1 MRFVD
6 LFAGL
11 GGFHR
16 ALTQLGHECVFASEI
31 DEELRSCY
39 RTNFPDSAARTHGDI
54 RETRDEVPAHDIL
67 CAGFP
72 CQPFSKSGDQ
82 LGLRDAVRGTLF
94 AEIRRVV
101 EDRRPKL
108 VLLENVGNF
117 ARHDG
122 GRTWKVVRESLESLG
137 YDVRGTEPKVSG
149 GHGLISPHHFG
160 HPHHRQRFFVVATSW
175 HLPEDPFPSPT
186 SESSTALEDL
196 VLSAD
201 ELSAGEV
208 SETTLSAR
216 ETDCIEHWNSFLSEV
231 PADAPLPS
239 FPIWADEMAAEYPFE
254 DRPPLGPRPEGRDT
268 RQGQWQADDL
278 PPYARSTKDFPD
290 WKKRFIRQ
298 NRAWLSSLNGRVH
311 GEWAEALW
319 EFPHSMRK
327 LEWNCKG
334 EERDLWTCV
343 LQFRPSGLRA
353 KRYTSI
359 PALVAMTTTQ
369 IPILGPE
376 RRRITR
382 REALRLLGFPD
393 HLVLPEGHGN
403 AFRALGNSVHVTVVR
418 EIVQAAL
425 ATMPKG

>member
-16 ALTQLGHECVFASEI
+16 ALSELGHECVFASEI
-31 DEELRSCY
+31 DEELRECY
-39 RTNFPDSAARTHGDI
+39 RANFPDTAKRTHGDI
-54 RETRDEVPAHDIL
+54 RETRDKVPSHDIL

-82 LGLRDAVRGTLF
+82 LGLKDAVRGTLF
-94 AEIRRVV
+94 AEIRQIV
-101 EDRRPKL
+101 ERRKPGL

-122 GRTWKVVRESLESLG
+122 GRTWSIVKKSLEALG
-137 YDVRGTEPKVSG
+137 YSVKGTLPKVSG

-160 HPHHRQRFFVVATSW
+160 HPHHRERFFIVATRW
-175 HLPEDPFPSPT
+175 PLPDDPFPTRTDEPANSLHDLVTPSDDLT
-186 SESSTALEDL
+186 DDEKKETALTENQ
-196 VLSAD
+196 VA
-201 ELSAGEV
+201 
-208 SETTLSAR
+208 
-216 ETDCIEHWNSFLSEV
+216 CIDHWNDLLAEV
-231 PADAPLPS
+231 PEDVALPS
-239 FPIWADEMAAEYPFE
+239 FPIWADEISATYPFE
-254 DRPPLGPRPEGRDT
+254 DGPPIGRGRKAPGRT
-268 RQGQWQADDL
+268 KASKWKAEDL
-278 PPYARSTKDFPD
+278 PPYARGTTDFPA

-298 NRAWLSSLNGRVH
+298 NREWLSALNGRVH

-319 EFPHSMRK
+319 DFPHSMRK
-327 LEWNCKG
+327 LEWNCQG
-334 EERDLWTCV
+334 EKRDLWTCV

-376 RRRITR
+376 RRRVSR
-382 REALRLLGFPD
+382 RDALRLLGFPEN
-393 HLVLPEGHGN
+393 LTLPKGHEN
-403 AFRALGNSVHVTVVR
+403 AFRALGNSVHVSVVR
-418 EIVQAAL
+418 KVVEAAL
-425 ATMPKG
+425 DTRDA